1 MTIEEAKALM
11 SPEALEHLNEVV
23 CPWDINIEKK
33 DCDIV
38 MSALCKSVTENVV
51 EEIVQE
57 GNKNFDKERYMANLP
72 DVTFLMKNGTEY
84 PYKGRITSLTGV
96 VDAATGSLAAKATF
110 PNPDGN
116 LYSGIQGTIV
126 INFTEKNVMVVPQNA
141 VVRLQDQYLVYK
153 VKKDSTA
160 QSVTVTTAP
169 TGNGKDVIILSG
181 LSVGDKIITE
191 GANNVQ
197 EGERVLF
204 PEEKK
209 K

>member
-1 MTIEEAKALM
+1 MSELTILSGNSTMTAEF
-11 SPEALEHLNEVV
+11 
-23 CPWDINIEKK
+23 
-33 DCDIV
+33 
-38 MSALCKSVTENVV
+38 SVTENVI

-72 DVTFLMKNGTEY
+72 DVTFMMKNGTEY

-96 VDAATGSLAAKATF
+96 VDDATGSLAAKATF